1 MGKSAAAA
9 VVDPIGTI
17 VRKGVSKA
25 AGGAVGDAAD
35 PLGAAIDPSASG
47 SGLGG
52 KFFADVAAQAFKP
65 QADLGPQDVATRESD
80 VTTRRAAT
88 SIGSNEQYLL
98 DPSGDA
104 LNQPK
109 RKGAASRSLGSTF

>member
-9 VVDPIGTI
+9 IIDPIGSA
-17 VRKGVSKA
+17 VR
-25 AGGAVGDAAD
+25 AGAKKVVGGDVAD
-35 PLGAAIDPSASG
+35 VISPLSGAIDPSKPG
-47 SGLGG
+47 SL
-52 KFFADVAAQAFKP
+52 ATP
-65 QADLGPQDVATRESD
+65 QAGSSAAAANLEPQDVATRESD
-80 VTTRRAAT
+80 VVTRRAAT